1 MFVDRRREDRLYGAA
16 RSGLLDLAWDR
27 VRDWWAGRERLR
39 TAGRV
44 FAPERDLRCRLHR
57 GEPLSMTGMRY
68 CRVTCLRGAAWVTV
82 TGDAR
87 DRVLGPGQSLTL
99 TRSGKMLLSG
109 GEHGAEIRLG
119 W

>member
-1 MFVDRRREDRLYGAA
+1 
-16 RSGLLDLAWDR
+16 
-27 VRDWWAGRERLR
+27 
-39 TAGRV
+39 
-44 FAPERDLRCRLHR
+44 LRCRLHR

-82 TGDAR
+82 AGDAR

-99 TRSGKMLLSG
+99 TRSGKVLLSG